1 MLKLKCVPC
10 GVCCAH
16 DRPLKDYA
24 GAIAA
29 AHTAPPCPWEVSMP
43 SNGPLDCWDLSIPEP
58 APAMRSLIFTP
69 RRRAQHC
76 KDVAPAAITG
86 NFVGTDDSPRDNS
99 DPSSTHVH
107 RASTA
112 RQRTSSNALLSGNTP
127 CSSSPAWT
135 NKGEDGNGQL
145 QDLDPNSAQGVWRS
159 NSWTSN
165 SDLGSPHVR
174 CASARGSGGGR
185 EERGRGVLS
194 SSSGGGGQESGSG
207 TSGGGAGPVGS
218 RQQKHALRKSTL
230 SARHIATPLIME
242 LTSKLKGRLAAARSK
257 VDTGARV
264 LSALEQRVVVAV
276 RSSGGD
282 SSSSSGSGSDQDDR
296 SSGGSSDEGG
306 SSG

>member
-1 MLKLKCVPC
+1 
-10 GVCCAH
+10 
-16 DRPLKDYA
+16 
-24 GAIAA
+24 
-29 AHTAPPCPWEVSMP
+29 MP

-69 RRRAQHC
+69 RRRAQHF
-76 KDVAPAAITG
+76 KDVAPAAING
-86 NFVGTDDSPRDNS
+86 DSVGTHDSPRDNS

-127 CSSSPAWT
+127 RTSSPAWT
-135 NKGEDGNGQL
+135 NQGEDGKSQL
-145 QDLDPNSAQGVWRS
+145 LDQDPNSAQGVWRS

-165 SDLGSPHVR
+165 SDHGSPHVC
-174 CASARGSGGGR
+174 CASARGSGGGG
-185 EERGRGVLS
+185 EERGRGVS
-194 SSSGGGGQESGSG
+194 SSPGGGGQEPGSG

-230 SARHIATPLIME
+230 SARHIANPLIKE
-242 LTSKLKGRLAAARSK
+242 LTPKFKGRLAAARCK

-264 LSALEQRVVVAV
+264 LSALERRVVVAV
-276 RSSGGD
+276 CSSGGD
-282 SSSSSGSGSDQDDR
+282 SSSSSGSGSDQDDS
-296 SSGGSSDEGG
+296 SSGGSSDEEG